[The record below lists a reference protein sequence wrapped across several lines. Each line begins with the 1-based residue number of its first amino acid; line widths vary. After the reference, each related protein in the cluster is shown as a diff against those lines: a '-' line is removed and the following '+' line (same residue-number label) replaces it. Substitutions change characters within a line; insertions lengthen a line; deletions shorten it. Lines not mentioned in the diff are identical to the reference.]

1 MEQYFRFDYSGGAF
15 YFFSIAHCLSI
26 LGIFLFVMTIFLF
39 RENLRLKKW
48 NVYFRWGLSG
58 LLLVSESA
66 LTVWYVAV
74 DHWTLSNSLPLH
86 LCSLTLFLS
95 IVMLL
100 RKNYLTFEFVYLAGL
115 AGALQAIFT
124 PDIGIYGYPH
134 FVAVQFFIAHGGIV
148 VAVFFMVFVESY
160 KPQLRSIRNT
170 MIWLNLYAVFIGFI
184 NQWTGGNYLFISHKP
199 ANPSLMDY
207 LGPWPW
213 YILSLEGVALIMF
226 FLLYLPFGI
235 RMLYQKKRIKPSRTF
250 GG

>member
-1 MEQYFRFDYSGGAF
+1 MAQYFRFNYDGGSF
-15 YFFSIAHCLSI
+15 HFFSISHCLTL
-26 LGIFLFVMTIFLF
+26 LGIFLGVILIFLF
-39 RENLRLKKW
+39 REKLRGQNWNL
-48 NVYFRWGLSG
+48 YFRWGLSG

-66 LTVWYVAV
+66 LTVWYITV
-74 DHWTLSNSLPLH
+74 DHWTLAYSLPLH

-100 RKNYLTFEFVYLAGL
+100 GRNYLVFEFVYLAGL

-148 VAVFFMVFVESY
+148 LAVFFMVFVESY
-160 KPQLRSIRNT
+160 HPQLRSIRNT
-170 MIWLNLYAVFIGFI
+170 MIWLNLYAIFVGLI

-199 ANPSLMDY
+199 DNPSLMDY

-226 FLLYLPFGI
+226 FLLYVPFGL
-235 RMLYQKKRIKPSRTF
+235 RNFYRKKRLDTTRTF
-250 GG
+250 VG